1 MVSAREVAQVAV
13 YGGPL
18 EKKGRTG
25 WKKKY
30 FYVTTT
36 QWIYF
41 DSMDATTPTFAIS
54 ATEIV
59 SVEELQAANATSG
72 DSSHSAPSTSF
83 TNKGFAF
90 NVTVGKKKTELRAAT
105 EDDRDGW
112 IGALMPYVADV
123 APLSATHSH
132 HPKSR
137 SRAELAKVAD
147 YIKQQMAVQ
156 KKKTSFT
163 THDVLQALGRKF
175 PDLSD
180 TDLLAWGEAL
190 VSAQLL
196 LGPST
201 AFKDTTTISSLR
213 LPDKLAKKLSA
224 SDRSKL
230 SDLMSSPDFD
240 AKAYAESFL
249 KRNPPDK
256 IDSHCH
262 VLLDQKDVIIHEL
275 KADICA
281 NYTTFLAASTEIR
294 HMENHVS
301 LMRAAIVDCK
311 RALQLLQSRPT
322 CIPAIVSSNHC
333 SATSLESPACP
344 HNSLGEGGV
353 VVHVPGRSPCT
364 AATSALSAS
373 HNNNINIEQQ
383 RLQDARDDLAHSLDM
398 HLFENDLDA
407 FVHLVVAAK
416 ANPDVAEVVASAVDR
431 FVRHVAGVDGAHR
444 DRHVLHLLELDQVV
458 PATALCLDGYARR
471 MVSQVH
477 HVTATGHVEAYVL
490 ALSRAVF
497 TTLLM
502 CYQDFLVV
510 FHGHKS
516 GPFVSFTMWMTD
528 QLSHFATQV
537 TLHVFECSPPPPS
550 ILSPISP
557 SSVTKDVVEF
567 KAATKT
573 IATCLRKVFYGA
585 RQLELAGLPIATY
598 LAPHFQLPLQHYIR
612 SYVKT
617 IKWKTKDEV
626 KRERWELVTM
636 TLRSDDKHK
645 DVAMVKSARVFA
657 GYVQQYLRDM
667 VKLVHPS
674 CASSHLPEI
683 HLSILYESELVVVQ
697 YMQDIKAVVDN
708 PKTTTSIKYAQVVS
722 MLLTLQYIEQDI
734 FPRVQEVLQGVCP
747 SSQIEKASFGS
758 KVRSLSDEIAS
769 VALVR
774 LAKAL
779 VGNSMRWPELHLGQE
794 TLPND
799 GAKSMFVTNVQN
811 DLSTVPP
818 DHLEQ
823 IVVLFIVLAISFLYL
838 CMVLCG
844 FGGLMEY
851 LATCRGRR

>member
-18 EKKGRTG
+18 EK
-25 WKKKY
+25 KKKY

-180 TDLLAWGEAL
+180 TDLLAWGETL

-224 SDRSKL
+224 SDQSKL

-249 KRNPPDK
+249 KRNSPDK

-311 RALQLLQSRPT
+311 RALQLLQSP
-322 CIPAIVSSNHC
+322 
-333 SATSLESPACP
+333 ATS
-344 HNSLGEGGV
+344 
-353 VVHVPGRSPCT
+353 T
-364 AATSALSAS
+364 LSAS

-416 ANPDVAEVVASAVDR
+416 ANP
-431 FVRHVAGVDGAHR
+431 
-444 DRHVLHLLELDQVV
+444 
-458 PATALCLDGYARR
+458 
-471 MVSQVH
+471 
-477 HVTATGHVEAYVL
+477 AYVL

-510 FHGHKS
+510 YEDIFS
-516 GPFVSFTMWMTD
+516 ISFPF
-528 QLSHFATQV
+528 
-537 TLHVFECSPPPPS
+537 S
-550 ILSPISP
+550 ISL
-557 SSVTKDVVEF
+557 
-567 KAATKT
+567 
-573 IATCLRKVFYGA
+573 
-585 RQLELAGLPIATY
+585 LA
-598 LAPHFQLPLQHYIR
+598 
-612 SYVKT
+612 
-617 IKWKTKDEV
+617 
-626 KRERWELVTM
+626 
-636 TLRSDDKHK
+636 
-645 DVAMVKSARVFA
+645 
-657 GYVQQYLRDM
+657 
-667 VKLVHPS
+667 
-674 CASSHLPEI
+674 
-683 HLSILYESELVVVQ
+683 
-697 YMQDIKAVVDN
+697 
-708 PKTTTSIKYAQVVS
+708 KTTD
-722 MLLTLQYIEQDI
+722 L
-734 FPRVQEVLQGVCP
+734 RVLVLK
-747 SSQIEKASFGS
+747 I
-758 KVRSLSDEIAS
+758 L
-769 VALVR
+769 VA
-774 LAKAL
+774 
-779 VGNSMRWPELHLGQE
+779 
-794 TLPND
+794 
-799 GAKSMFVTNVQN
+799 
-811 DLSTVPP
+811 
-818 DHLEQ
+818 
-823 IVVLFIVLAISFLYL
+823 
-838 CMVLCG
+838 C
-844 FGGLMEY
+844 
-851 LATCRGRR
+851 